1 VLYGPDVFAKGDRLL
16 FADDITHVVLPRVVS
31 GEVEVDWERER
42 EFFAVVYGNDW
53 WTVYER
59 IR

>member
-1 VLYGPDVFAKGDRLL
+1 
-16 FADDITHVVLPRVVS
+16 VLPRVLS
-31 GEVEVDWERER
+31 GEVELDWQGER
-42 EFFAVVYGNDW
+42 EFFTVIYGNDW